1 MPQSSRRWGTC
12 SNHEVIMV
20 HGTEGRGSQDVQGV
34 YQDQGPREV
43 LPALGDGVLHL
54 VQADVQ
60 FLDDIP
66 VAVPDLVAP
75 GEEKVVGGLPHGLDG
90 VVVENQERE
99 QRLGDSERAGPSYLS

>member
-1 MPQSSRRWGTC
+1 
-12 SNHEVIMV
+12 MV

-66 VAVPDLVAP
+66 VAVPYLVAP

-90 VVVENQERE
+90 ADIQNQKRE
-99 QRLGDSERAGPSYLS
+99 QRLGDGERAGLSYLS

>member
-1 MPQSSRRWGTC
+1 MPRARPGIWGRQKVHAPEQQEVGTC
-12 SNHEVIMV
+12 SNHEVTVV

-60 FLDDIP
+60 FLMMI
-66 VAVPDLVAP
+66 L
-75 GEEKVVGGLPHGLDG
+75 
-90 VVVENQERE
+90 
-99 QRLGDSERAGPSYLS
+99 